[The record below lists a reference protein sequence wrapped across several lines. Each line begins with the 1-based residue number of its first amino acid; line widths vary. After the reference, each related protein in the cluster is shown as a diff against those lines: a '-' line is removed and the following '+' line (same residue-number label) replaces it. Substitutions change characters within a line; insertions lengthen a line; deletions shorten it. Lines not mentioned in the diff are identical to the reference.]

1 MRTTALGDSGLA
13 AEVPPEVAVVIK
25 RWRGIHLPDHP
36 QITPHVTVA
45 YPPFVPEEDWL
56 SLRLAVA
63 ECLLAFQPFQVTL
76 AETGVFTGEP
86 HVLWLKPEDG
96 GRFLRIREALAERL
110 PDYFPPM
117 PWEYVPHV
125 TIGPFDTQEALA
137 QARQLVESDWRPMG
151 FEVSELVYAVML
163 ADGTYRI
170 ADRVP
175 LGQTEQP
182 SAT

>member
-1 MRTTALGDSGLA
+1 MRTPALGDSGLA
-13 AEVPPEVAVVIK
+13 AEVPPEVAVVIN
-25 RWRGIHLPDHP
+25 RWRRIHLPDHP
-36 QITPHVTVA
+36 QIAPHVTVA

-63 ECLLAFQPFQVTL
+63 ECLRAFQPFQVTL
-76 AETGVFTGEP
+76 AEPGAFAGEP

-96 GRFLRIREALAERL
+96 GRFSRIREALAERL

-117 PWEYVPHV
+117 LWEYVPHV

-137 QARQLVESDWRPMG
+137 QARQLVESEWRPMR

-170 ADRVP
+170 ADRVA
-175 LGQTEQP
+175 LGRTEQEI
-182 SAT
+182 AT